1 MTAAGD
7 VVTVGE
13 LSEKKKLSAEDFPIE
28 VLTSLVMTILLGEI
42 LSSLLFGD
50 ARTISM
56 VFLARTGG
64 EISLTFLTGVAGE
77 TSLTFLTGVAGEVS
91 RTLRTGDVSICSGT
105 SSAEE
110 EETCR
115 TTRWK
120 SSLSYCE
127 EASECVDGALDTA
140 ENGDSDLE
148 KSLPSTSDT
157 FWRIDWSSIF
167 S

>member
-64 EISLTFLTGVAGE
+64 EISLTFLTGVSGE
-77 TSLTFLTGVAGEVS
+77 IS